1 MNNESSG
8 ETTYRT
14 SQLQRSLALASAASL
29 LLMATL
35 RVTGD
40 RPLWEPS
47 LLNFVLTAGHLLV
60 ATGYGLRARIQVS
73 ERAVRKTRP
82 LWSDNTVRFGD
93 VRRAHLPLTEEGLWL
108 YTDPDGSP
116 DLAVEAQ
123 SFERFD
129 ELACQVIRR
138 LPSDAEVSDPADRLD
153 GYPCGDETTAR
164 IEPEFLRGRRNE
176 EGAQPRPV
184 PVQERPG

>member
-1 MNNESSG
+1 MSSALVGARATNRAVSPEKAPKEAMNNESSG

-14 SQLQRSLALASAASL
+14 SQLQRGLALASATSL
-29 LLMATL
+29 LLIATL

-47 LLNFVLTAGHLLV
+47 LINFVLTAGLPLA
-60 ATGYGLRARIQVS
+60 ATGYGLRTRIRVS
-73 ERAVRKTRP
+73 ERAIRKTRP
-82 LWSDNTVRFGD
+82 LWSDNTVRFSD

-116 DLAVEAQ
+116 DPAVEAQ

-129 ELACQVIRR
+129 ELADTAPALGRGGERSRR
-138 LPSDAEVSDPADRLD
+138 S
-153 GYPCGDETTAR
+153 T
-164 IEPEFLRGRRNE
+164 
-176 EGAQPRPV
+176 
-184 PVQERPG
+184 